1 MKFLQKFSFPI
12 YETAILL
19 ITCLSCQSP
28 PESDERSLDNALAT
42 FELEEGFQ
50 IELVAGE
57 PLVSDP
63 VDMEIDEYGR
73 FYVVE
78 MHGYPLDVSG
88 SGKIKLLSDSDGD
101 GRMDK
106 STVFADS
113 LVMPT
118 GIMRWK
124 KGLLVTDPPH
134 VYYLEDSD
142 GDGKADIKEPVLGGF
157 ALSNPQH
164 NVNSPKLGLDN
175 WIYLGH
181 EPSVTTTIYEEK
193 FGDRGSD
200 VFFHARPQGVS
211 LPQNAGGRS
220 IRFRPDRYELEL
232 LASRTQFGHTWD
244 AWGHRFL
251 VGNSNHI
258 IQDVIPARYLDRNPY
273 QLISN
278 STQSSSDH
286 GSAAEVFPITKNPEH
301 QLLTDVGVMTSAC
314 GITAYLGAAFPPGY
328 DNVTFVA
335 EPVSNIV
342 HIDFLEEKGTGFTA
356 SRQHPDREFLAST
369 DSWFRPV
376 NMYVGPDGALY
387 VLDYYRQII
396 EHPEW
401 MAEEVVNSGALY
413 NGTDKGRIY
422 RITPKGT
429 APLDWTDRIKLGE
442 LADGELVEKLADS
455 NSWWRRNSQRLLVD
469 RNPEVVPEG
478 LFALA
483 GNAEKPLGR
492 LHALWTLEGL
502 GRLDPTLIIRAMDDP
517 EPGVRENAIQLAE
530 LHLGKS
536 PELEKAL
543 LGMQSDND
551 PKVRF
556 QLLCTLGF
564 LEGRETSEA
573 RRELL
578 FSDITDEWMQI
589 AALSAPFG
597 QTQGLLDALLENYQ
611 EDLPAHGSLVTRL
624 GAMTGAGGE
633 RASVEALLKKAT
645 SSAEAGWQAPMLKG
659 LAQGLQNKNPSS
671 GDFSSAEVLLV
682 KACFDHPSLAVRQ
695 ASMQLLQ
702 VTGLIDNK
710 QTKAALDKALERAGD
725 RSLPEGDR
733 ALAINFMALGE
744 PAFHE
749 GFFKELVNPSE
760 PLPVQLAALKALGSI
775 PGETAPRFAL
785 ESWTALTPEVRDE
798 AINIMM
804 SDENRIGILLEAMEK
819 DLVQP
824 SNIGWRR
831 SVSLM
836 AQKDEDLRVR
846 ARLLFNREESKSDEI
861 ILAYQPAL
869 ELNGSMEEGKTIFRN
884 NCAICHK
891 MGDETGSA
899 FGPDLASLK
908 NRRPASI
915 MSDILDPN
923 LSIADGYDLWSVEML
938 NGENLQ
944 GIISSETPTTI
955 SLRNAGGQEIDIS
968 RMDIKT
974 LKVIEI
980 SAMPVGLESN
990 ISHQEMADLLA
1001 YIRRSENI

>member
-1 MKFLQKFSFPI
+1 MEFLKKFSFPI
-12 YETAILL
+12 NITVLLL

-28 PESDERSLDNALAT
+28 PESNERSLENALAT

-57 PLVSDP
+57 PLISDP

-88 SGKIKLLSDSDGD
+88 SGKIKLLSDSNEDGL
-101 GRMDK
+101 MDE

-124 KGLLVTDPPH
+124 NGLLVTDPPH

-142 GDGKADIKEPVLGGF
+142 GDGKADIKETVLSGF

-164 NVNSPKLGLDN
+164 NVNNPKLGLDN

-200 VFFHARPQGVS
+200 VFFPSRPQGVR

-220 IRFRPDRYELEL
+220 IRFRPDRFELEL

-258 IQDVIPARYLDRNPY
+258 IQDVIPARYLDRNPFL
-273 QLISN
+273 LISN

-301 QLLTDVGVMTSAC
+301 QLLTDLGVMTSAC
-314 GITAYLGAAFPPGY
+314 GITAYLGAAFPAGY
-328 DNVTFVA
+328 EKATFVA
-335 EPVSNIV
+335 EPVSNII
-342 HIDFLEEKGTGFTA
+342 HIDFLEDKGTGFTA
-356 SRQHPDREFLAST
+356 RRQHPEREFLAST

-413 NGTDKGRIY
+413 NGTDQGRIY

-429 APLDWTDRIKLGE
+429 APLDWTDRITLGDLTDSELVGKLG
-442 LADGELVEKLADS
+442 DP

-469 RNPEVVPEG
+469 RNPELVPKE
-478 LFALA
+478 LVELA
-483 GNAEKPLGR
+483 GNAENPLGR
-492 LHALWTLEGL
+492 LHALWTLEGF
-502 GRLDPTLIIRAMDDP
+502 GKLDPALIISAMDDP
-517 EPGVRENAIQLAE
+517 HPGVRENAIQLAE

-536 PELEKAL
+536 NELEKAL
-543 LGMQSDND
+543 LGMQSDKD

-564 LEGRETSEA
+564 LEGKIASEA
-573 RRELL
+573 RKELL
-578 FSDITDEWMQI
+578 FSDISDEWMQI

-597 QTQGLLDALLENYQ
+597 QSQGLLEALLENYK
-611 EDLPAHGSLVTRL
+611 EDLPAHASLVTRL
-624 GAMTGAGGE
+624 GAMTGAAGE
-633 RASVEALLKKAT
+633 MASIEALLKKAT
-645 SSAEAGWQAPMLKG
+645 APSEAGWQAPMLKG
-659 LAQGLQNKNPSS
+659 MAQGLQNKNPSS
-671 GDFSSAEVLLV
+671 GDFSFLMV

-695 ASMQLLQ
+695 AALQLLQ
-702 VTGLIDNK
+702 VTGLSDNR
-710 QTKAALDKALERAGD
+710 QTKAALEKALVRAGD
-725 RSLPEGDR
+725 RSLPEEDR
-733 ALAINFMALGE
+733 ALAINFLALGQ
-744 PAFHE
+744 PDSQE
-749 GFFKELVNPSE
+749 GFLKELVNPSE

-804 SDENRIGILLEAMEK
+804 SDDNRIGILLEAMEK

-836 AQKDEDLRVR
+836 AQKDENLRVR
-846 ARLLFNREESKSDEI
+846 ARLLFNREESISDEI

-869 ELNGSMEEGKTIFRN
+869 ELNGSMEAGKTIFRK

-891 MGDETGSA
+891 MGEETGSA

-908 NRRPASI
+908 NRRAASI
-915 MSDILDPN
+915 MNDILNPN
-923 LSIADGYDLWSVEML
+923 LSIADGYDLWSVELL

-944 GIISSETPTTI
+944 GIISSETPTTV
-955 SLRNAGGQEIDIS
+955 SLRNAGGQETDIS
-968 RMDIKT
+968 RRDIKT
-974 LKVIEI
+974 LTVIEI

-1001 YIRRSENI
+1001 FIRRSENI